1 MENSQQ
7 GRKTR
12 LQSLR
17 CGGAKCLIC
26 INQEILTD
34 VIDGAGAELA
44 VELLGSEGAEVVD
57 GEGPQVEHVVPGEGV
72 PLLDHHHLAAEQR
85 QLDGRPQATGPA
97 ADDQTLKR
105 KTFQTSQTLAV
116 FAKPSNTS

>member
-57 GEGPQVEHVVPGEGV
+57 GEGPQVENVVPGERV
-72 PLLDHHHLAAEQR
+72 SLLQQHHPSSHEA
-85 QLDGRPQATGPA
+85 QLHCRPQTARPRPNNHTLTN
-97 ADDQTLKR
+97 QTEI
-105 KTFQTSQTLAV
+105 TLQ
-116 FAKPSNTS
+116 